1 MVFGEQKVR
10 ETTVRLREMRIER
23 KAALE
28 EAERKRRA
36 EEERRRLEL
45 EAKREQARV
54 DHLLGQ
60 ASALHRAQ
68 EIRAYVAA
76 VRALNSA
83 APEPMASTALDAWC
97 SWALARADRID
108 PVMSGAY
115 KILPEDAE
123 RYLRRQLSMTQTQL
137 ATTIGAAGK
146 AVVYQW
152 QSGKRTPSPVFWRRI
167 EQLRR

>member
-1 MVFGEQKVR
+1 VFGEQKVR
-10 ETTVRLREMRIER
+10 ETAVRLREMRIER

-28 EAERKRRA
+28 EA
-36 EEERRRLEL
+36 ERRRLEL

-152 QSGKRTPSPVFWRRI
+152 ESGKRTPSPVSWRRI